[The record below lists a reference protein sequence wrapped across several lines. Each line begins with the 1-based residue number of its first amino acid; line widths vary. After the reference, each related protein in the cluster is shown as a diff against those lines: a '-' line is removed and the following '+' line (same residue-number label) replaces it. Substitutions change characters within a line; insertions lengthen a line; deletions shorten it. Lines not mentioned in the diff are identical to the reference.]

1 MFKNRKSTTL
11 VALVLVFAILPIS
24 AGESRERSTTEQQ
37 PMGPYDIALLPLED
51 VPDPIPEVYR
61 NPFPSSTDSVF
72 ARAEVLR
79 VLKDPRKIP
88 IDRFLYYK
96 DPRRQTQNLIYRDPQ
111 FQSIYVERNK
121 LYTQVISHPDADL
134 ILNHFEDR
142 PYQAIAVYVR
152 ATGAYMEISHYP
164 DNEPDNVTT
173 EIIPQLDPFYVRD
186 PVLDFDFLFRYRPGT
201 GESEP
206 YYPNWNPWSY
216 LAVSDLESDLT
227 FPCMPQQV
235 LDIGEPYQ
243 NPDTGDMIDP
253 AAYLPPK
260 PWYVS
265 ENGQMHEGEV
275 REGWLLCL
283 APDVP
288 IDDIELVEQRGQGN
302 KGTEPFSTE
311 TRSVVWTTPEYK
323 QMGEWHLLPDMQVVA
338 WNGTIADTLA
348 EFNTLDLHEVYR
360 GDVWISVASAFTND
374 APPELEGAAFSG
386 MSIQLDFEGM
396 NGLLQTWEHVALKEW
411 LSLEFCNNRHLAE
424 CGKADQH
431 FEPSGT
437 MIELPNS
444 CPEESAD
451 CPDTHLVRTGGFF
464 NSILADSPG
473 NWIETPILEKDVK
486 DGIDVLL
493 VGLESRNGVVQTNRE
508 VPGRILAWHLEPQ
521 LIRIPELTTYDIC
534 ASEKVECLPEKLR
547 YSEDDS
553 ENSRINN
560 FDGPLPIIPYGQSAN
575 GIRVLEIFTG
585 ETAVLEIGQG
595 YALDLR
601 LQESSTVTND
611 FQWLYVL
618 LEVQSVVNDI
628 HVFHIIEDGVY
639 DYAAGRKAIIYS
651 DIGSY
656 RAIDYGWITQIRKS
670 VSNIGLFGSIP
681 NDTNLDNLIL
691 IFREDEGGGPAYEL
705 VSNK

>member
-1 MFKNRKSTTL
+1 M
-11 VALVLVFAILPIS
+11 LVFAILPIS

-288 IDDIELVEQRGQGN
+288 IDDIELVEQRG
-302 KGTEPFSTE
+302 
-311 TRSVVWTTPEYK
+311 
-323 QMGEWHLLPDMQVVA
+323 
-338 WNGTIADTLA
+338 
-348 EFNTLDLHEVYR
+348 
-360 GDVWISVASAFTND
+360 
-374 APPELEGAAFSG
+374 
-386 MSIQLDFEGM
+386 
-396 NGLLQTWEHVALKEW
+396 
-411 LSLEFCNNRHLAE
+411 
-424 CGKADQH
+424 
-431 FEPSGT
+431 
-437 MIELPNS
+437 
-444 CPEESAD
+444 
-451 CPDTHLVRTGGFF
+451 
-464 NSILADSPG
+464 
-473 NWIETPILEKDVK
+473 
-486 DGIDVLL
+486 
-493 VGLESRNGVVQTNRE
+493 
-508 VPGRILAWHLEPQ
+508 
-521 LIRIPELTTYDIC
+521 
-534 ASEKVECLPEKLR
+534 
-547 YSEDDS
+547 
-553 ENSRINN
+553 
-560 FDGPLPIIPYGQSAN
+560 
-575 GIRVLEIFTG
+575 
-585 ETAVLEIGQG
+585 
-595 YALDLR
+595 
-601 LQESSTVTND
+601 
-611 FQWLYVL
+611 
-618 LEVQSVVNDI
+618 
-628 HVFHIIEDGVY
+628 
-639 DYAAGRKAIIYS
+639 
-651 DIGSY
+651 
-656 RAIDYGWITQIRKS
+656 
-670 VSNIGLFGSIP
+670 
-681 NDTNLDNLIL
+681 
-691 IFREDEGGGPAYEL
+691 
-705 VSNK
+705 